1 MMLEKVFFLCLLIFV
16 MTIPKVTLKHNY
28 ESLDIHTLRSNFHIL
43 QVVCLAILVTYSS
56 GLGIQRQFDTVAPP
70 DAKDDTSIEEL
81 KRQFNT
87 QAPPDARQ
95 DGSIEEIEQR
105 WDEPDENGEYLI
117 DDMRLDEVQFKG
129 LFGTEE
135 DMELL
140 RNALP
145 GNRWTDGVL
154 PYKFDSGVTE
164 ENKNKVRQA
173 MADFNQHLSE
183 CINVR

>member
-1 MMLEKVFFLCLLIFV
+1 M
-16 MTIPKVTLKHNY
+16 
-28 ESLDIHTLRSNFHIL
+28 
-43 QVVCLAILVTYSS
+43 AILVTGGY
-56 GLGIQRQFDTVAPP
+56 GLGLQRQFEPPGPP
-70 DAKDDTSIEEL
+70 DAREDTSIEEFN
-81 KRQFNT
+81 RQFST

-95 DGSIEEIEQR
+95 DGSIEEIEKR
-105 WDEPDENGEYLI
+105 WDEPDENGQYLV
-117 DDMRLDEVQFKG
+117 DDMRLNEIQFKG
-129 LFGTEE
+129 LFGTDE

-173 MADFNQHLSE
+173 MNDFNTHLTG
-183 CINVR
+183 CLNVRYSNWCSF